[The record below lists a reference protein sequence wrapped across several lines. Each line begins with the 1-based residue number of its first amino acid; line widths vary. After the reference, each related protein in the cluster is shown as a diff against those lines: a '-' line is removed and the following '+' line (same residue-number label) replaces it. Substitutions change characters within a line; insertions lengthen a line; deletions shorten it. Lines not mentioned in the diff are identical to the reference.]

1 MLSWVDLA
9 IDFRGMR
16 GGCNFISDTL
26 IKEQTTM
33 GRKPLVNGVLM
44 HIATLK

>member
-1 MLSWVDLA
+1 VDLT
-9 IDFRGMR
+9 IDFGGMR

-33 GRKPLVNGVLM
+33 GRKPLVNGVLK
-44 HIATLK
+44 HIATLE